1 VCTVV
6 AWRASRIAD
15 PVERLRFLRRWLGD
29 QRAWTIS
36 PAAESRSF
44 WQRQRLAV
52 LSIAALFILPGSSA
66 LNSGRLWTQPPA
78 PAPAAPAVEVAA
90 PWVVESAAD
99 HETWSNGL
107 RVERAW
113 EVEGQPRSYAA
124 IDLTKEGFP
133 LTEVSDAP
141 VGLVFHTT
149 ESHLAPLEE
158 AGSSKLLSAG
168 AVALAYVREK
178 RGYHYVIDRF
188 GRAWRVVREADAAN
202 HAGNSVWAARGR
214 AWLQLNHAFLGL
226 AVEGRSVRGEEAPFI
241 TPAQTHTLRL
251 LVEALRGRY
260 RIAAENCITHAQVS
274 VNPANDRIGYH
285 TDWGAGFPYAAVG
298 LPDNYALPLAGLAV
312 FGFQYNP
319 ALLEQTGAAYWRGIA
334 AAENAVRQA
343 AAAQGTTAAAYRR
356 LLAERYHLL
365 LRDSQR
371 PRPPQ
376 ALEKSE

>member
-1 VCTVV
+1 
-6 AWRASRIAD
+6 
-15 PVERLRFLRRWLGD
+15 
-29 QRAWTIS
+29 
-36 PAAESRSF
+36 
-44 WQRQRLAV
+44 
-52 LSIAALFILPGSSA
+52 
-66 LNSGRLWTQPPA
+66 
-78 PAPAAPAVEVAA
+78 
-90 PWVVESAAD
+90 
-99 HETWSNGL
+99 
-107 RVERAW
+107 
-113 EVEGQPRSYAA
+113 
-124 IDLTKEGFP
+124 
-133 LTEVSDAP
+133 
-141 VGLVFHTT
+141 
-149 ESHLAPLEE
+149 
-158 AGSSKLLSAG
+158 
-168 AVALAYVREK
+168 
-178 RGYHYVIDRF
+178 
-188 GRAWRVVREADAAN
+188 
-202 HAGNSVWAARGR
+202 
-214 AWLQLNHAFLGL
+214 
-226 AVEGRSVRGEEAPFI
+226 
-241 TPAQTHTLRL
+241 
-251 LVEALRGRY
+251 VEALRGRY